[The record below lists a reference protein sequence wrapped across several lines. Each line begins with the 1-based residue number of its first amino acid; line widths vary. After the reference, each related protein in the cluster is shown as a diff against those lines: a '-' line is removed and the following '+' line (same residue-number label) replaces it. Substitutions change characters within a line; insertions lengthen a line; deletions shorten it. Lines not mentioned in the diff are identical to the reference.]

1 MAYALLYSA
10 RVATP
15 VRCVI
20 LGSVSLSLPISPPKS
35 RAGFPF
41 LTSLSQAYPFIPL
54 KKTSLPYG
62 WAAPSR
68 CGILPTMPSQIPGY
82 TLLDSGDGRKLEQ
95 FGSFIIDRPSSLS
108 SWSRR
113 QPPALWEQAS
123 AVYSPPDRWEFS
135 AERFTTW
142 TATIS
147 GVQMHLELM
156 SNGQVGLFPEHAL
169 YLPEVAAA
177 ARALFEKKRRPLR
190 VLNLFAYTGLATCFC
205 ANIPNLQV
213 THVDLAKRA
222 IEGAKRNAAASG
234 VAADAVRWIVDDAL
248 GFMAREYRK
257 ESLYDIVIIDPPSFS
272 RVSKNNTWTLDEKAP
287 DIVKL
292 ALDVLDRDAGVVYFT
307 NHSSASTSDVARNIA
322 LDMFNDKDVS
332 ISIQSLALEEQ
343 KSPRRLPAGSLIT
356 LAHGL

>member
-1 MAYALLYSA
+1 M
-10 RVATP
+10 
-15 VRCVI
+15 
-20 LGSVSLSLPISPPKS
+20 
-35 RAGFPF
+35 
-41 LTSLSQAYPFIPL
+41 
-54 KKTSLPYG
+54 
-62 WAAPSR
+62 
-68 CGILPTMPSQIPGY
+68 
-82 TLLDSGDGRKLEQ
+82 
-95 FGSFIIDRPSSLS
+95 
-108 SWSRR
+108 
-113 QPPALWEQAS
+113 
-123 AVYSPPDRWEFS
+123 YSPPDRWEFS